1 MTSLSDV
8 YEGNVGSVVDRR
20 QRILGAGLFVT
31 GVVAVAVAI
40 VVGTTGIG
48 ATLGLDFVAAR
59 EVAGILAGL
68 GLPAVFVG
76 IVAVLPA
83 SPAVRA
89 AAAVGAGLAVLGTAL
104 FGHAYPEQWISA
116 DPVLTALTIL
126 VYSVGTLV
134 IFWCLFAGLAT
145 FETRD
150 DPGGTARLN
159 VTEAGTVRIVSDTT
173 DRTRSGVGL
182 TSTPDGG
189 VATQTNREPVHDVT
203 DRAEQDDAEEQAPT
217 ATRRARPDT
226 YCGNCAHF
234 EYVRADG
241 EIAPYCGL
249 RHDLMADM
257 DACEEW
263 ESNS

>member
-8 YEGNVGSVVDRR
+8 YEGDVGSVVDRR
-20 QRILGAGLFVT
+20 QRILGAGLFVI
-31 GVVAVAVAI
+31 GALAVTVAI
-40 VVGTTGIG
+40 VVGTTDL
-48 ATLGLDFVAAR
+48 ASAFGLDVVAAR
-59 EVAGILAGL
+59 EVAGVLAGL

-76 IVAVLPA
+76 IFAVLPA

-89 AAAVGAGLAVLGTAL
+89 TAAVGAGLAVFGVAL
-104 FGHAYPEQWISA
+104 FGHAYPERWISA

-134 IFWCLFAGLAT
+134 IFWCLFVGLAS

-150 DPGGTARLN
+150 DPGGTARLD
-159 VTEAGTVRIVSDTT
+159 VTEAGTVRIVSDTA
-173 DRTRSGVGL
+173 DRTMSSVGL
-182 TSTPDGG
+182 TGTPDGG
-189 VATQTNREPVHDVT
+189 VATQTNREPAVDVT
-203 DRAEQDDAEEQAPT
+203 ERAEQTDVEQQASI
-217 ATRRARPDT
+217 AARRARPDT
-226 YCGNCAHF
+226 YCGSCAYF

-249 RHDLMADM
+249 RDDLMADM

-263 ESNS
+263 EPNS

>member
-8 YEGNVGSVVDRR
+8 YEGDVGSVVDRR

-31 GVVAVAVAI
+31 GALAVTVAI
-40 VVGTTGIG
+40 VVGTTDVGS
-48 ATLGLDFVAAR
+48 TFGLDVVAAR
-59 EVAGILAGL
+59 EVAGVLAGL

-76 IVAVLPA
+76 IFAVLPA

-89 AAAVGAGLAVLGTAL
+89 AAAIGAGLAVFGVAL
-104 FGHAYPEQWISA
+104 FGHAYPERWISV

-145 FETRD
+145 FKTRD

-159 VTEAGTVRIVSDTT
+159 VTEAGTVRIVSDTA
-173 DRTRSGVGL
+173 DRTPSSVGL
-182 TSTPDGG
+182 TGAPDGG
-189 VATQTNREPVHDVT
+189 VATQTNREPARDAT
-203 DRAEQDDAEEQAPT
+203 DHAEQDDTGGPASM

-241 EIAPYCGL
+241 EIAPYCGF
-249 RHDLMADM
+249 RDDLMADM

-263 ESNS
+263 EPNG